1 MRKTLL
7 AACLFAAA
15 TMQAQVLYVNNS
27 GGTYQAI
34 DTRSAGDITFDE
46 EQRLISIGLDKENSI
61 ISRFCTGSIASI
73 APSHNQGTR
82 LTYTL
87 VPSVAFD
94 ENDKDS
100 FNEVT
105 RAVPTD
111 ELDDEY
117 GDYIENYTT
126 SSIVNI
132 RFTEEGATVA
142 SLPDGVTAT
151 VNGGHVVINSTLKK
165 MGYKLTGT
173 CSNGSV
179 KIYSTNKFQ
188 LALNGIE
195 LTNPNGPAINIQSG
209 KTVYLTLLDGKANTL
224 CDGATYSAPDTGS
237 DGKEE
242 DQKGT
247 LFSEGQIIFDGRNK
261 GTGTL
266 NVRSLGGHAI
276 CSDDYI
282 IVRGGNINILE
293 AAKDGFRTKEKLI
306 IGRTAAC
313 SPVITVNAAGNGIDL
328 TEGTLT
334 IEAGRLDIK
343 SGSEGIKVEYEEPVP
358 DPAVNPDAYIKGGY
372 ISIATTGDKSSAI
385 KVTRNYTQ
393 SGGIIHANVKGN
405 GSKAINCDGSATFT
419 GGKLTGAASGTVTA
433 DETSAGGI
441 KCSGNMEIRGGT
453 IALECNGKGS
463 KGINCNGNVTV
474 AGGDI
479 TLIATGDNYTDIA
492 DDKKSRGITAGSII
506 VNGGKIVASAHD
518 NALNATAHI
527 TVTGGIVN
535 AYSATGYALVPDATQ
550 TGGWLLYKESHQ

>member
-1 MRKTLL
+1 MRKTFFT
-7 AACLFAAA
+7 ACLLIAT

-34 DTRSAGDITFDE
+34 DTRSAGNITFDE

-61 ISRFCTGSIASI
+61 ISRFCTGSITSI

-111 ELDDEY
+111 ENDDEY
-117 GDYIENYTT
+117 DDYIENYKT

-142 SLPDGVTAT
+142 GLLYGVTAT
-151 VNGGHVVINSTLKK
+151 VNGGHVVINSTLEK

-179 KIYSTNKFQ
+179 KIYSTKKFQ

-209 KTVYLTLLDGKANTL
+209 KTVYITLLDGKANTL
-224 CDGATYSAPDTGS
+224 CDGATYSAPATGS

-282 IVRGGNINILE
+282 IVRGGTINITE
-293 AAKDGFRTKEKLI
+293 AAKDGIHTKDKFIL
-306 IGRTAAC
+306 GRTEAY
-313 SPVITVNAAGNGIDL
+313 SPVVTVKATNNGIDCR
-328 TEGTLT
+328 EGFVR
-334 IEAGRLDIK
+334 IDAGKLDIT
-343 SGSEGIKVEYEEPVP
+343 SGSEAIKVVYEDSIP
-358 DPAVNPDAYIKGGY
+358 DPAVTPDAYINGGY
-372 ISIATTGDKSSAI
+372 VKIFTTDEKSSAI
-385 KVTRNYTQ
+385 KTTRNYTQ
-393 SGGIIHANVKGN
+393 NGGIIHAEVKGN
-405 GSKAINCDGSATFT
+405 GSKIVNCDGEVLITD
-419 GGKLTGAASGTVTA
+419 GKLTGLSSGTLAA
-433 DETSAGGI
+433 DTTSAGGI
-441 KCSGNMEIRGGT
+441 KSEGNCTINGGN
-453 IALECNGKGS
+453 IAIECNGAFS
-463 KGINCNGNVTV
+463 KGINCNSNVIIND
-474 AGGDI
+474 GDVTLLSTGRIVSYDKRGYAI
-479 TLIATGDNYTDIA
+479 TTLGLTI
-492 DDKKSRGITAGSII
+492 
-506 VNGGKIVASAHD
+506 NGGK
-518 NALNATAHI
+518 L
-527 TVTGGIVN
+527 VTSSFDDSV
-535 AYSATGYALVPDATQ
+535 SATSAEINGGSFHAITQ
-550 TGGWLLYKESHQ
+550 SQTTGLEEITTQRGGWLLYSTGKE

>member
-1 MRKTLL
+1 MRKTFFT
-7 AACLFAAA
+7 ACLLIAT

-34 DTRSAGDITFDE
+34 DTRSAGNITFDE

-61 ISRFCTGSIASI
+61 ISRFCTGSITSI

-117 GDYIENYTT
+117 DDYIENYKT

-132 RFTEEGATVA
+132 SFTDKEGATVG

-179 KIYSTNKFQ
+179 KIYSTYKFQ

-209 KTVYLTLLDGKANTL
+209 KTVYITLLDGKANTL
-224 CDGATYSAPDTGS
+224 CDGATYSAPATGS

-293 AAKDGFRTKEKLI
+293 AAKDGFRTKDKFI
-306 IGRTAAC
+306 IGRTEAY
-313 SPVITVNAAGNGIDL
+313 SPVITVNAAGNGIDCS
-328 TEGTLT
+328 EGTLT
-334 IEAGRLDIK
+334 VEAGKLSINSVD
-343 SGSEGIKVEYEEPVP
+343 EGIKVEYEELVP
-358 DPAVNPDAYIKGGY
+358 DPAVIPDANINGGY
-372 ISIATTGDKSSAI
+372 INIVTTGEKSSAI
-385 KVTRNYTQ
+385 KTTRNFTQ
-393 SGGIIHANVKGN
+393 RGGTIHADVKGN
-405 GSKAINCDGSATFT
+405 GSKIINCDGEVLVT
-419 GGKLTGAASGTVTA
+419 GGKITGFSSGTLAA
-433 DETSAGGI
+433 DTTSAGGI
-441 KCSGNMEIRGGT
+441 KSEGNCTINGGT
-453 IALECNGKGS
+453 IAIECNGTFS
-463 KGINCNGNVTV
+463 KGINCNSNVIINDGDVTLLSTGRIENYEKRGY
-474 AGGDI
+474 AITTLGLTISGGKLVTSSFDDSVSATAVGINGGIYHAITESRTTGLEDI
-479 TLIATGDNYTDIA
+479 T
-492 DDKKSRGITAGSII
+492 
-506 VNGGKIVASAHD
+506 
-518 NALNATAHI
+518 
-527 TVTGGIVN
+527 
-535 AYSATGYALVPDATQ
+535 TQ
-550 TGGWLLYKESHQ
+550 TGGWLLYRTGDE